1 MQSRIRLGGK
11 RTRYNQR
18 TRLETHAKL
27 RRQASTSRELA
38 ALIRH
43 WPTNWQKAKLSDYIQ
58 HAPSA
63 SPFPLGTA
71 QDRISNSG
79 KFKLHHMRGGPMR
92 PLVLIGLLFVV
103 ASSLA
108 QTQKTPDVAE
118 FVSVAAPVVVL
129 YHVRVVDGTGAAAK
143 DDQAIVIAN
152 GKIQSIGPATSVQIP
167 QGAQLLARPGYTVI
181 PGLVGMHDHL
191 YYTDSIALQVVG
203 GRIGEPGLFVAEIP
217 YTAPRLYLA
226 AGGTTMR
233 TTGSLE
239 PYTDLKVKSRIDA
252 NLMPGPSIDATAP
265 YLEGA
270 PTRFAQMHELTG
282 SEDAKRMVDYWAA
295 EGMTSY
301 KAYMNITREELGVA
315 ILQAHSHQQKLTG
328 HLCSVTWPEAI
339 ALGIDD
345 FEHGPAFTDT
355 EFVIDKKPDVC
366 PTGGS
371 SSWAKQD
378 VNGAQVQEIIRNL
391 VSHHVAV
398 TSTLPVFE
406 AGVPG
411 RPALQPRTLDAMSA
425 ESAQSYLTARAR
437 VALDA
442 PMRALLR
449 KEMDFEVAFV
459 KAGGLLLSGPDPTGN
474 GGVLPGFGDQ
484 REIELLVEAG
494 FTPVEAIQIAT
505 QNGALY
511 LGQQDRIGTLAPGK
525 QADLVL
531 IKGDPS
537 KRIDEIEN
545 VETVFKAGIGYDSK
559 KLIDSVRGQVG
570 IR

>member
-1 MQSRIRLGGK
+1 MRLLFLFGS
-11 RTRYNQR
+11 
-18 TRLETHAKL
+18 L
-27 RRQASTSRELA
+27 LA
-38 ALIRH
+38 AAI
-43 WPTNWQKAKLSDYIQ
+43 TVAQAQKA
-58 HAPSA
+58 
-63 SPFPLGTA
+63 
-71 QDRISNSG
+71 R
-79 KFKLHHMRGGPMR
+79 
-92 PLVLIGLLFVV
+92 
-103 ASSLA
+103 
-108 QTQKTPDVAE
+108 DVAD
-118 FVSVAAPVVVL
+118 FVSIDTSVFVL
-129 YHVRVVDGTGAAAK
+129 DHVRVIDGTGAPAK
-143 DDQAIVIAN
+143 EDQAVVIAN
-152 GKIQSIGPATSVQIP
+152 GKIQFIGPAASAEIP
-167 QGAQLLARPGYTVI
+167 QGAQRMERSGYTVI

-191 YYTDSIALQVVG
+191 YYTDSYAVQVVG
-203 GRIGEPGLFVAEIP
+203 GTVGEPGLFVAEIP

-226 AGGTTMR
+226 AGVTTMR

-252 NLMPGPSIDATAP
+252 NLMPGPSMDATAP

-282 SEDAKRMVDYWAA
+282 PDDAKRMVDYWAA

-315 ILQAHSHQQKLTG
+315 IQQAHAHRLKLTG
-328 HLCSVTWPEAI
+328 HLCSVTWPEAV

-345 FEHGPAFTDT
+345 FEHGPVFTDT
-355 EFVIDKKPDVC
+355 EFVADKKPDVC
-366 PTGGS
+366 PAGGS
-371 SSWAKQD
+371 SSWANQD
-378 VNGAQVQEIIRNL
+378 VNGMRVQELIHNL

-406 AGVPG
+406 AGAPG
-411 RPALQPRTLDAMSA
+411 RPKLEPRTLDAMSA
-425 ESAQSYLTARAR
+425 ASAESYLTARAR
-437 VALDA
+437 VALDS
-442 PMRALLR
+442 PMTALMR

-459 KAGGLLLSGPDPTGN
+459 KAGGLLLAGPDPTGN

-505 QNGALY
+505 ENGALY

-537 KRIDEIEN
+537 TRIDEIEN
-545 VETVFKAGIGYDSK
+545 VETVFKGGIGYDSK

>member
-1 MQSRIRLGGK
+1 MRL
-11 RTRYNQR
+11 
-18 TRLETHAKL
+18 LFL
-27 RRQASTSRELA
+27 IASLLLA
-38 ALIRH
+38 AI
-43 WPTNWQKAKLSDYIQ
+43 T
-58 HAPSA
+58 
-63 SPFPLGTA
+63 
-71 QDRISNSG
+71 
-79 KFKLHHMRGGPMR
+79 
-92 PLVLIGLLFVV
+92 V
-103 ASSLA
+103 A
-108 QTQKTPDVAE
+108 QTQKASGVADFISVDTPV
-118 FVSVAAPVVVL
+118 FVL
-129 YHVRVVDGTGAAAK
+129 EHVRVIDGTGTPAK
-143 DDQAIVIAN
+143 EDQAVVIAN
-152 GKIQSIGPATSVQIP
+152 GKIQFIGPEESAQIP
-167 QGAQLLARPGYTVI
+167 QGAQRMGRSGYTVI
-181 PGLVGMHDHL
+181 PGLVGMHNHL
-191 YYTDSIALQVVG
+191 YYTDSYAVQVVSG
-203 GRIGEPGLFVAEIP
+203 KIGEPGLFIAEIP

-226 AGGTTMR
+226 AGVTTMR

-239 PYTDLKVKSRIDA
+239 PYADLKVKSRIDA

-282 SEDAKRMVDYWAA
+282 PDDAERMVNYWAA

-301 KAYMNITREELGVA
+301 KAYMNITREELRVA
-315 ILQAHSHQQKLTG
+315 IEQAHAHKLKLTG

-345 FEHGPAFTDT
+345 LEHGPVFTDT
-355 EFVIDKKPDVC
+355 EFVTDKKPDVC
-366 PTGGS
+366 PTGGG

-378 VNGAQVQEIIRNL
+378 VNGAQVQEMIRNL

-406 AGVPG
+406 AGAPG
-411 RPALQPRTLDAMSA
+411 RPALQPRTLDALSA

-437 VALDA
+437 VALDS
-442 PMRALLR
+442 PMTALLR

-459 KAGGLLLSGPDPTGN
+459 KAGGSLLAGPDPTGN

-494 FTPVEAIQIAT
+494 FTPVEAIHIAT
-505 QNGALY
+505 ESGALY
-511 LGQQDRIGTLAPGK
+511 LGQQDRIGTLATGK

>member
-1 MQSRIRLGGK
+1 MRLF
-11 RTRYNQR
+11 
-18 TRLETHAKL
+18 LL
-27 RRQASTSRELA
+27 VA
-38 ALIRH
+38 AL
-43 WPTNWQKAKLSDYIQ
+43 
-58 HAPSA
+58 
-63 SPFPLGTA
+63 
-71 QDRISNSG
+71 
-79 KFKLHHMRGGPMR
+79 
-92 PLVLIGLLFVV
+92 LVAATSF
-103 ASSLA
+103 A
-108 QTQKTPDVAE
+108 QTPKPNDTTE
-118 FVSVAAPVVVL
+118 FVSVNAPVFVL
-129 YHVRVVDGTGAAAK
+129 NHVRVIDGTGAAAK
-143 DDQAIVIAN
+143 EDQAVVIAN
-152 GKIQSIGPATSVQIP
+152 GKIQSIGPAASAQIP
-167 QGAQLLARPGYTVI
+167 QGAQTMDRTGYSVI

-191 YYTDSIALQVVG
+191 YYTDSIAVQRIG
-203 GRIGEPGLFVAEIP
+203 GHIGEPGLFIAEIP

-226 AGGTTMR
+226 AGVTTMR

-252 NLMPGPSIDATAP
+252 GLMPGPSIDATAP

-270 PTRFAQMHELTG
+270 PTIFAQMHELTG
-282 SEDAKRMVDYWAA
+282 PDDAKRMVDYWAA

-315 ILQAHSHQQKLTG
+315 IQAAHAHQMKLTG

-345 FEHGPAFTDT
+345 FEHGPVFADT
-355 EFVIDKKPDVC
+355 EFAPDKKSDVC
-366 PTGGS
+366 PASGGAMA
-371 SSWAKQD
+371 WIPLD
-378 VNGAQVQEIIRNL
+378 VNGPQVQGLIQNL

-406 AGVPG
+406 CGVPG
-411 RPALQPRTLDAMSA
+411 RPKLQRRTLEAMSA
-425 ESAQSYLTARAR
+425 ESAQSYLTARAGI
-437 VALDA
+437 ALDS
-442 PMRALLR
+442 PMTSLMR

-459 KAGGLLLSGPDPTGN
+459 KAGGLLLGGPDPTGN

-494 FTPVEAIQIAT
+494 LTPLQAIQVLT
-505 QNGALY
+505 ENGAKY
-511 LGQQDRIGTLAPGK
+511 LGRQDQIGTLAAGK

-537 KRIDEIEN
+537 KTIEDIEN
-545 VETVFKAGIGYDSK
+545 VETVFKAGVGYDSK

>member
-1 MQSRIRLGGK
+1 
-11 RTRYNQR
+11 
-18 TRLETHAKL
+18 
-27 RRQASTSRELA
+27 
-38 ALIRH
+38 
-43 WPTNWQKAKLSDYIQ
+43 
-58 HAPSA
+58 
-63 SPFPLGTA
+63 
-71 QDRISNSG
+71 
-79 KFKLHHMRGGPMR
+79 MRFVT
-92 PLVLIGLLFVV
+92 LFGLLLV
-103 ASSLA
+103 ATSAIA
-108 QTQKTPDVAE
+108 QTQKAPDVVE
-118 FVSVAAPVVVL
+118 FVSVDAPVVVL
-129 YHVRVVDGTGAAAK
+129 NHVRVIDGTGASAK
-143 DDQAIVIAN
+143 EDQALVIAN
-152 GKIQSIGPATSVQIP
+152 GKIQSIGPAASAQIP
-167 QGAQLLARPGYTVI
+167 PGAREMDRSGYTVI

-191 YYTDSIALQVVG
+191 YYTDSAAMQRVG
-203 GRIGEPGLFVAEIP
+203 GRLAEPGLFVMEIP

-226 AGGTTMR
+226 AGVTTMR

-239 PYTDLKVKSRIDA
+239 PYTDLKVKTRIDA

-270 PTRFAQMHELTG
+270 PTIFAQMHELTG
-282 SEDAKRMVDYWAA
+282 PDDAKRMVDYWAA
-295 EGMTSY
+295 EGMTSF

-315 ILQAHSHQQKLTG
+315 IEAAHAHKMKLTG
-328 HLCSVTWPEAI
+328 HLCSVTWPEAV

-345 FEHGPAFTDT
+345 FEHGPVFADT
-355 EFVIDKKPDVC
+355 EFVTDKKPDVC
-366 PTGGS
+366 PQGGS
-371 SSWAKQD
+371 VAWAKQD
-378 VNGAQVQEIIRNL
+378 VNGAPVQELIHNL

-411 RPALQPRTLDAMSA
+411 RPKLQRRMLDAMSA
-425 ESAQSYLTARAR
+425 ESAQSYLTLRAS
-437 VALDA
+437 VSLDS
-442 PMRALLR
+442 PMTSLMR
-449 KEMDFEVAFV
+449 KEMDFELAFF
-459 KAGGLLLSGPDPTGN
+459 KAGGLLLGGPDPTGN

-494 FTPVEAIQIAT
+494 LTPLEAIQVGT
-505 QNGALY
+505 QNGAVY

-537 KRIDEIEN
+537 KNIEEIEN

>member
-1 MQSRIRLGGK
+1 MRLFFLFG
-11 RTRYNQR
+11 T
-18 TRLETHAKL
+18 LL
-27 RRQASTSRELA
+27 VA
-38 ALIRH
+38 AI
-43 WPTNWQKAKLSDYIQ
+43 A
-58 HAPSA
+58 
-63 SPFPLGTA
+63 
-71 QDRISNSG
+71 
-79 KFKLHHMRGGPMR
+79 
-92 PLVLIGLLFVV
+92 V
-103 ASSLA
+103 A
-108 QTQKTPDVAE
+108 QTQKPN
-118 FVSVAAPVVVL
+118 SVADFIRVDAPVFVL
-129 YHVRVVDGTGAAAK
+129 DHVRVIDGTGAPPK
-143 DDQAIVIAN
+143 EDQAVAIAN
-152 GKIQSIGPATSVQIP
+152 GKIQFIGSEASAQIP
-167 QGAQLLARPGYTVI
+167 EGAQRIQRSGYTVI
-181 PGLVGMHDHL
+181 PGIVGMHDHL
-191 YYTDSIALQVVG
+191 YYTDSYAVQVVSG
-203 GRIGEPGLFVAEIP
+203 KIGEPGLFVAEIP

-226 AGGTTMR
+226 AGVTTMR

-239 PYTDLKVKSRIDA
+239 PYTDLKVKSRIDG
-252 NLMPGPSIDATAP
+252 NLMPGPSLDVTAP

-282 SEDAKRMVDYWAA
+282 PDDAKRMVDYWAA

-301 KAYMNITREELGVA
+301 KAYMNISREELGVA
-315 ILQAHSHQQKLTG
+315 IQQAHAHKLKLTG

-345 FEHGPAFTDT
+345 FEHGPVFTDT
-355 EFVIDKKPDVC
+355 EFVTDKKPDVC
-366 PTGGS
+366 PTGGGS

-378 VNGAQVQEIIRNL
+378 MNGAQVQELIRNL
-391 VSHHVAV
+391 ISHHVAV

-406 AGVPG
+406 AGAPG
-411 RPALQPRTLDAMSA
+411 RPTLQPRTLDAMSA

-442 PMRALLR
+442 PMTALLR

-459 KAGGLLLSGPDPTGN
+459 KAGGLLLAGPDPTGN

-494 FTPVEAIQIAT
+494 FTPVEAIHIAT
-505 QNGALY
+505 QNGASY

-531 IKGDPS
+531 IKGDPT

-545 VETVFKAGIGYDSK
+545 VETVFKAGIGYDSN

>member
-1 MQSRIRLGGK
+1 MRLL
-11 RTRYNQR
+11 TDSQR
-18 TRLETHAKL
+18 QIL
-27 RRQASTSRELA
+27 RGERMRFVLLIST
-38 ALIRH
+38 
-43 WPTNWQKAKLSDYIQ
+43 
-58 HAPSA
+58 
-63 SPFPLGTA
+63 
-71 QDRISNSG
+71 
-79 KFKLHHMRGGPMR
+79 
-92 PLVLIGLLFVV
+92 LLFATV
-103 ASSLA
+103 AVA
-108 QTQKTPDVAE
+108 QKPKAPDVAE
-118 FVSVAAPVVVL
+118 VVSVDAPVFVL
-129 YHVRVVDGTGAAAK
+129 NHVRVMDGTGAAAK
-143 DDQAIVIAN
+143 EDQAVVVAN
-152 GKIQSIGPATSVQIP
+152 GKIKSIGPSASVQAP
-167 QGAQLLARPGYTVI
+167 QGAQQMDRAGYTVI
-181 PGLVGMHDHL
+181 PGLVGMHNHL
-191 YYTDSIALQVVG
+191 YYTDSISVQYAF
-203 GRIGEPGLFVAEIP
+203 GRIGQPGLFIAEIP

-226 AGGTTMR
+226 AGVTTMR

-252 NLMPGPSIDATAP
+252 NLMPGPTIDATAP

-270 PTRFAQMHELTG
+270 PTIFAQMHELTG
-282 SEDAKRMVDYWAA
+282 VDDAKRMVDYWTT
-295 EGMTSY
+295 EGMTSF
-301 KAYMNITREELGVA
+301 KAYMNITSEELGVA
-315 ILQAHSHQQKLTG
+315 IQEAHAHKLKLTG
-328 HLCSVTWPEAI
+328 HLCSVTWPEAV

-345 FEHGPAFTDT
+345 LEHGPVFTDT
-355 EFVIDKKPDVC
+355 EFVADKKPDVC
-366 PTGGS
+366 PASGGR

-378 VNGAQVQEIIRNL
+378 VNGAQVQEMIRNL
-391 VSHHVAV
+391 ISHHVAV

-406 AGVPG
+406 AGAPG

-437 VALDA
+437 VALDS
-442 PMRALLR
+442 PMTALLR

-459 KAGGLLLSGPDPTGN
+459 KAGGSLLAGPDPTGN

-494 FTPVEAIQIAT
+494 FTPVEAIHIAT
-505 QNGALY
+505 ESGALY
-511 LGQQDRIGTLAPGK
+511 LGQQDRIGTLATGK

>member
-1 MQSRIRLGGK
+1 MRL
-11 RTRYNQR
+11 
-18 TRLETHAKL
+18 L
-27 RRQASTSRELA
+27 
-38 ALIRH
+38 
-43 WPTNWQKAKLSDYIQ
+43 
-58 HAPSA
+58 
-63 SPFPLGTA
+63 
-71 QDRISNSG
+71 
-79 KFKLHHMRGGPMR
+79 
-92 PLVLIGLLFVV
+92 LLF
-103 ASSLA
+103 ASSLIAAITVA
-108 QTQKTPDVAE
+108 QTPKASGVADFFSVDTPV
-118 FVSVAAPVVVL
+118 FVL
-129 YHVRVVDGTGAAAK
+129 NHVRVIDGTGAPAK
-143 DDQAIVIAN
+143 EDQAVVIAN
-152 GKIQSIGPATSVQIP
+152 GKIQSIGPAMSSQIP
-167 QGAQLLARPGYTVI
+167 PGAERMERSGYTVI
-181 PGLVGMHDHL
+181 PGLVGMHNHL
-191 YYTDSIALQVVG
+191 YYTDSYAVQVVDG
-203 GRIGEPGLFVAEIP
+203 KVGEPGLFVAEIP

-226 AGGTTMR
+226 AGVTTMR

-265 YLEGA
+265 YLEGM

-282 SEDAKRMVDYWAA
+282 PDDAKRMVDYWAA

-315 ILQAHSHQQKLTG
+315 IQQAHAHKMKLTG
-328 HLCSVTWPEAI
+328 HLCSVTWPEAA

-345 FEHGPAFTDT
+345 LEHGPVFADT
-355 EFVIDKKPDVC
+355 EFVTDKKPDVC

-371 SSWAKQD
+371 STWAKQD
-378 VNGAQVQEIIRNL
+378 VNGTQVQELIHNL
-391 VSHHVAV
+391 VTHHVAV

-406 AGVPG
+406 ASAPG
-411 RPALQPRTLDAMSA
+411 RPKLQPRTLDAMSS

-437 VALDA
+437 VALDS
-442 PMRALLR
+442 PVTALLR
-449 KEMDFEVAFV
+449 KEMDFEFAFA
-459 KAGGLLLSGPDPTGN
+459 KAGGLLLAGPDPTGN

-494 FTPVEAIQIAT
+494 FTPVEAIHIAT
-505 QNGALY
+505 ENGALY
-511 LGQQDRIGTLAPGK
+511 LDRQDRIGTLAPGK
-525 QADLVL
+525 QADIVL